1 MFIAYF
7 YVISKKCFI
16 EAKIKMPFIAL
27 ISKKKISNTSS
38 KIIKL
43 LK

>member
-7 YVISKKCFI
+7 CIISRKYFI
-16 EAKIKMPFIAL
+16 KAKIKAPFIAL
-27 ISKKKISNTSS
+27 ISKKISNTSL

-43 LK
+43 L